1 MTRHFPNLRT
11 AGCIAVLGLLWS
23 TNALAQDFSAQAAVE
38 TDSVTLGEPLQFQ
51 IQVSGSDAPDE
62 PDTSAITEF
71 TVTLTG
77 RGNNSTSSVSIIN
90 GRMTQDVRKGYLFN
104 YQLVPKR
111 TGTLTIPPIT
121 VKDGTNTTA
130 TQPVSITVGAAQET
144 DDFKLRMELAK
155 SEIWAGESVELDFT
169 FYFKASLEQPQLRL
183 PIADRPGFAVR
194 EVEITN
200 GQDTE
205 MLDGKEYQIIKARR
219 ILIPQNPGHYPLEPA
234 TLSFRA
240 VAGYRIQQDRFWGRQ
255 QVPNYRNFVIP
266 SNPLELTVRELP
278 TQGRPPGFSGHIGS
292 FKITSSAS
300 PTTVNVGDPITL
312 TITLSGPSY
321 LQGIDLPPLQ
331 KQAELATNFRLPA
344 ERSPGQV
351 QGNSLRFTQ
360 TIRVARAGVTEIP
373 AVELPYFDPASG
385 SYKIARSTPIPLQV
399 SETRVVT
406 ADDAEGTEPATKA
419 SAEVEAWT
427 RGIAYNYE
435 DEGALRQ
442 QRLRA
447 NTWLRSGGF
456 WSLLLLPALAY
467 VGSFVL
473 ARKLRAAQ
481 SDPGRLREAG
491 AAKTFRTRITTADS
505 AGAVLDALRTY
516 LGDRLRLS
524 GGALTSKDLRGPLQ
538 KSGVPEKA
546 IADTESIFRRCEASL
561 YSGANAGDVSEWIR
575 MSQETVDQIEAVLSR
590 SGAGPLSFDRELL
603 KRIPGLQKIF
613 PWLFAL
619 LPLALI
625 LLPPSSAY
633 AASDPADS
641 AELFHQAN
649 ALFRQANEESA
660 TDPKAASATYSKAI
674 LRFEQIIREGGI
686 ENGKLYYNI
695 GNAYF
700 RTRDIGRAIANYRR
714 AQDLIPHDANVAQN
728 LEFARSRRADR
739 IEVPARQKVAQSLFF
754 WHYDLTAR
762 TKAALL
768 TWFVLI
774 GWGAAAGRLFYPRP
788 SLVWIAGTGG
798 VLAVLFLGSLLLDA
812 RSEATLRE
820 GVIIA
825 PEVIARKGDSETYEP
840 SFKEPLHAGTEFRIR
855 EQREGWTQAE
865 LGDGRTCWLP
875 EKAFERVW

>member
-11 AGCIAVLGLLWS
+11 AGCIAVLGLLWC
-23 TNALAQDFSAQAAVE
+23 TTALAQDFSAQAAVD

-51 IQVSGSDAPDE
+51 IQVSGSDAPEE

-111 TGTLTIPPIT
+111 IGTLTIPPIT
-121 VKDGTNTTA
+121 VKDGANTTA
-130 TQPVSITVGAAQET
+130 TQPVSITVGAAQES
-144 DDFKLRMELAK
+144 DDFKLRMQLAK

-194 EVEITN
+194 EVEIAN

-240 VAGYRIQQDRFWGRQ
+240 VAGYRVQQDRFFGRQ

-278 TQGRPPGFSGHIGS
+278 TQGRPPGFSGHVGS
-292 FKITSSAS
+292 FKITSTAS

-351 QGNSLRFTQ
+351 QGDSLRFTQ
-360 TIRVARAGVTEIP
+360 TIRVAR
-373 AVELPYFDPASG
+373 
-385 SYKIARSTPIPLQV
+385 
-399 SETRVVT
+399 
-406 ADDAEGTEPATKA
+406 
-419 SAEVEAWT
+419 
-427 RGIAYNYE
+427 
-435 DEGALRQ
+435 
-442 QRLRA
+442 
-447 NTWLRSGGF
+447 
-456 WSLLLLPALAY
+456 
-467 VGSFVL
+467 
-473 ARKLRAAQ
+473 
-481 SDPGRLREAG
+481 
-491 AAKTFRTRITTADS
+491 
-505 AGAVLDALRTY
+505 
-516 LGDRLRLS
+516 
-524 GGALTSKDLRGPLQ
+524 
-538 KSGVPEKA
+538 
-546 IADTESIFRRCEASL
+546 
-561 YSGANAGDVSEWIR
+561 
-575 MSQETVDQIEAVLSR
+575 
-590 SGAGPLSFDRELL
+590 SGAGPFSLDRDLL
-603 KRIPGLQKIF
+603 KRIPGLQKLC
-613 PWLFAL
+613 PWLFAV
-619 LPLALI
+619 LPIALI
-625 LLPPSSAY
+625 LLPPATAR
-633 AASDPADS
+633 AASSPADS

-649 ALFRQANEESA
+649 ALFRQANEQSA
-660 TDPKAASATYSKAI
+660 TDPKAASETYAKAI

-762 TKAALL
+762 TKATLL

-788 SLVWIAGTGG
+788 SLVWIAGSGG
-798 VLAVLFLGSLLLDA
+798 VLAVLFLGSLMLDA
-812 RSEATLRE
+812 RAEATVRE

-825 PEVIARKGDSETYEP
+825 PEVVARKGDSETYEP

-875 EKAFERVW
+875 EKAFERIW